1 MMVYA
6 DSLDVPEM
14 LAAGL
19 GQALWAEG
27 VRLALSSEPGYM
39 LRLPVAGDL
48 VCLWVIP
55 DNEPRPPAAVIV

>member
-1 MMVYA
+1 MMCYA
-6 DSLDVPEM
+6 DSFDVPDL

-19 GQALWAEG
+19 EHDLWAEG

-39 LRLPVAGDL
+39 LRRPVAGEL

-55 DNEPRPPAAVIV
+55 DGEPRPPAAVVV